1 MRRLLPDTIA
11 TRTLLI
17 LVVGLTVSHLASVAL
32 FSRDGTTALMMTGG
46 AHTAERITTIT
57 GIVENAPEAERQR
70 IVEIADGSGLRVVRS
85 AEAAITDAREGGWQT
100 NALRSAFMMHL
111 RNPGSQ
117 EFRLR
122 LSGNNP
128 EGVDRGT
135 DAELTPAGGDGELLV
150 SVRLSDGS
158 WLNFTAPLASSA
170 PLWSF
175 RSLLSMAVMLVA
187 VVLLSA
193 FVVRKMTEPMATLAH
208 AAGRLGTN
216 VNAPPIPERGPDEVR
231 QAVRAFNEMQER
243 IRRFV
248 EDRTQMLAAI
258 SHDLGTPITRLRL
271 RAEFVEDEEQR
282 HKMLADLDAMERMVS
297 SALSF
302 ARDDTASEPHVRVDL
317 ASLLQRVCDDIADA
331 GHEVHLTTGHQPVP
345 FGCRPAALRRAFTNL
360 IDNAVKYGHRA
371 RVSLSDEGDAVLVT
385 IDDDGPGIP
394 EELREEA
401 FKPFRRLDTSR
412 SAETGGTGLG
422 LTVARTIVRA
432 HGGDIVVGNRPEHG
446 LRAEIMLPR

>member
-11 TRTLLI
+11 TRTLLV

-32 FSRDGTTALMMTGG
+32 FSSDRTTALMMTGG
-46 AHTAERITTIT
+46 EHTAERITTIT

-70 IVEIADGSGLRVVRS
+70 IVKIADESGLRVFRS
-85 AEAAITDAREGGWQT
+85 AEAAIADARNGGWQT
-100 NALRSAFMMHL
+100 NALRRAFVMHL
-111 RNPGSQ
+111 RNLGRQ

-122 LSGNNP
+122 LSGGNP
-128 EGVDRGT
+128 EGSDGGT
-135 DAELTPAGGDGELLV
+135 DVEPAAAGGDGELLV
-150 SVRLSDGS
+150 SVRLTDGS
-158 WLNFTAPLASSA
+158 WLNFAAPLTSSA

-193 FVVRKMTEPMATLAH
+193 LVVRKMTEPMATLAY
-208 AAGRLGTN
+208 AAGRIGTN
-216 VNAPPIPERGPDEVR
+216 VNAPPIPERGPAEVR

-302 ARDDTASEPHVRVDL
+302 ARDDIASEPHVMVDL
-317 ASLLQRVCDDIADA
+317 ASLLQRVCDDIVDA
-331 GHEVHLTTGHQPVP
+331 GQEVHLTTGGHPVP

-360 IDNAVKYGHRA
+360 IENAVKYGDRA
-371 RVSLSDEGDAVLVT
+371 RVSLSDAGEAMLVT

-394 EELREEA
+394 EDLREEA

-432 HGGDIVVGNRPEHG
+432 HGGDIALGNRPEHG
-446 LRAEIMLPR
+446 LRAEIVLPR